1 MKEYFTLDD
10 FKNNLEDKYV
20 AVRIDLNSDIVD
32 GKLIPN
38 ERFERHSKTIK
49 ELAENKAKIILL
61 AHQSR
66 KGEPDFI
73 SLEQHAKIL
82 SEYVGIEIKFVND
95 IIGERAENEIK
106 KLKPGEVL
114 LLDNVRFLE
123 DEDVEKSFEEHAKSS
138 LVEFLSKFIDYYV
151 LDAFSVAHRAHA
163 SVVGFAYGGG
173 KGIPLIAGRV
183 LEDEIRNLENFLSS
197 KEIVF
202 LVGGAKVDDVISV
215 LKYIFE
221 KSSERVKYVIC
232 GGVVANL
239 FLKVSRYEIGSGS
252 EEILRKIVKNNEE
265 KLKELESAAKWIY
278 EKYKEKIIL
287 PKDFLVKING
297 DKIECKIGEVPKN
310 ATILDIGFE
319 TIKYYKDII
328 GELSNVNIF
337 IKGPMGKFEEKGF
350 ENGTK
355 EMLSYIAELT
365 KAGKIKS
372 LVGGGDTSV
381 AMEKLGIDKNDFTYV
396 STGGGAL
403 ITYLSGKPM
412 LGLEALKI
420 NYRYLTTKKEKERG

>member
-20 AVRIDLNSDIVD
+20 AVRIDLNSDLVD

-49 ELAENKAKIILL
+49 ELVKEKAKTVLL

-82 SEYVGIEIKFVND
+82 SDYLGIEVGFVND
-95 IIGERAENEIK
+95 IIGKNAKSEIE

-138 LVEFLSKFIDYYV
+138 LVGFLSKFIDYYV

-173 KGIPLIAGRV
+173 KDIPLIAGRV

-239 FLKVSRYEIGSGS
+239 FLKISGYEIGSGS

-265 KLKELESAAKWIY
+265 KLKELESAVKWIY

-287 PKDFLVKING
+287 PKDFLVKIDG
-297 DKIECKIGEVPKN
+297 DKIKFKIGEVPKN

-319 TIKYYKDII
+319 TIEYYKNMIK
-328 GELSNVNIF
+328 ELYNVWIL
-337 IKGPMGKFEEKGF
+337 IKGPMGRFEEKGF

-355 EMLSYIAELT
+355 EILSYIAELT

-403 ITYLSGKPM
+403 ITYLSGKLMP
-412 LGLEALKI
+412 GLEALKI
-420 NYRYLTTKKEKERG
+420 N